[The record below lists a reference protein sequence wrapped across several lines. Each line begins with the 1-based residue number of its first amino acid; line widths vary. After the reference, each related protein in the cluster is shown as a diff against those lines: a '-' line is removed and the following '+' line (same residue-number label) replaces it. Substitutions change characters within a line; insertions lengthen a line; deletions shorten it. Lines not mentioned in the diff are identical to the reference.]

1 MSLYWSREIDNLKK
15 LILSLGALVEEQIQ
29 KSIVSLLR
37 RDAELANEVIEKDSE
52 VDNLEIKIEEECL
65 KILALY
71 QPVAQELRFVVTVLK
86 MNNDLE
92 RMGDLAV
99 NIAHRSVAL
108 ADKDRIE
115 LISAFQTLAEKTQK
129 MVSRSLDALIN
140 TNVKIAKEVMEADD
154 EIDRL
159 NFEFRKKAIEGI
171 KSNPARLEDYLHLR
185 TVSQNL
191 ERIADQATNI
201 AEDVVYL
208 CTGEIIR
215 HHATEFNP

>member
-29 KSIVSLLR
+29 KSIVSLSR
-37 RDAELANEVIEKDSE
+37 RDANLAEEVIARDKEI
-52 VDNLEIKIEEECL
+52 DNLEIKVEEECL

-71 QPVAQELRFVVTVLK
+71 QPVAMELRFVVTILK

-99 NIAHRSVAL
+99 NIAQRAVAL
-108 ADKDRIE
+108 AGKEKIE
-115 LISAFQTLAEKTQK
+115 LISVFKVLAEKTQK
-129 MVSRSLDALIN
+129 MVTLSLDALIN
-140 TNVKIAKEVMEADD
+140 TDVKIAKKVMEADD
-154 EIDRL
+154 EIDNL
-159 NFEFRKKAIEGI
+159 TYDFRKKAIEGI
-171 KSNPARLEDYLHLR
+171 KSNPDRIEDYLHLR
-185 TVSQNL
+185 TVSKNL

-215 HHATEFNP
+215 HHADKFNP

>member
-37 RDAELANEVIEKDSE
+37 NDAELAEEVIAKDLE
-52 VDNLEIKIEEECL
+52 VDKLEIKIEEECL

-99 NIAHRSVAL
+99 NIAQRAVAL
-108 ADKDRIE
+108 AGRDRIE
-115 LISAFQTLAEKTQK
+115 LISAFQVLAEKTQK
-129 MVSRSLDALIN
+129 MVTLSLDALIN
-140 TNVKIAKEVMEADD
+140 TDVKTAKKVMEADD
-154 EIDRL
+154 EIDQL
-159 NFEFRKKAIEGI
+159 TFDFRKKAIEGI
-171 KSNPARLEDYLHLR
+171 KSNPERIEDYLHLR
-185 TVSQNL
+185 TVSKNL

-215 HHATEFNP
+215 HHADKFNP